1 MRIKRILALTGLA
14 WAITLPPALSTS
26 CSSNG
31 DYEVILNGPEGITF
45 TNPDVKAYM
54 NKDLY
59 IPFILEEGKH
69 IDGRRSAVNVNGTTV
84 DYTPF
89 TTSVGKYWTIIDNN
103 IVIWKYNLQE
113 HRKYNNVVS
122 VYIEFYVP

>member
-1 MRIKRILALTGLA
+1 MRIKRILGLTALA
-14 WAITLPPALSTS
+14 WAVTLPSALSTS

-69 IDGRRSAVNVNGTTV
+69 IDGPRSAVSVNGTNV
-84 DYTPF
+84 DYWPG
-89 TTSVGKYWTIIDNN
+89 TTGEGKYWTIIDNN

-113 HRKYNNVVS
+113 HRKYNNIVS
-122 VYIEFYVP
+122 VYIKFYVP